1 MNLIQRAQDI
11 LLKPKETWPTIAS
24 EPADTASVYRN
35 YLIFLAAIP
44 AVAGFIGMSLIGFG
58 GFGVSMRIPLMSG
71 LVNMVVGYVLSLDM
85 VFVLALIVDA
95 LAPTFGGTKSAIS
108 ALKVVAY
115 GSTAGFLGGIFSLL
129 PSLSI
134 LGLLAALYSIYL
146 VYTGL
151 PVLMKCPP
159 GKAGAYTAVVIVC
172 GIVLMIVMAAVSSLF
187 MPVSG
192 MHMGGMNMGG
202 LPGATERGGD
212 VTIKTPGGE
221 VNINI
226 AKMED
231 MAKKMDE
238 AGKRMEAA
246 QKSGDGAA
254 AGKAMGD
261 ILGAMSGAAGVNSVP
276 IAAQE
281 LKALLPEAIGS
292 MKRESFE
299 AQGGQAMGLAGSS
312 AKASY
317 AAGEQRVRLSITD
330 MGGMGGLAAMAGWAN
345 MTMDKET
352 DGKVEKVY
360 KQGNRTV
367 REEYR
372 KDGSHGE
379 VTLILENGV
388 LVEAEGDKVD
398 IAALKK
404 IIDGVGLD
412 KIEALKRAAK

>member
-58 GFGVSMRIPLMSG
+58 GFGVSMRLPLMSG
-71 LVNMVVGYVLSLDM
+71 LVHMVVGYVLSLAM

-115 GSTAGFLGGIFSLL
+115 GSTAGFLGGIFGLL
-129 PSLSI
+129 PSLSM
-134 LGLLAALYSIYL
+134 LGLLAALYSVYL

-330 MGGMGGLAAMAGWAN
+330 MGGMGGLAAMASWAN